1 MGRGKR
7 GSEAAL
13 QFAFY
18 KHLWSFYA
26 TNRARLRANYKPLIK
41 RFLDYNDPDPNQ
53 HGEPKNP
60 TAYLRVPQFEAL
72 EMYVFIK
79 ERLNNKPV
87 HDIFDAWYHQKPPF
101 QDRGAIGLELDD
113 QGALFDSFDEKAYKQ
128 VFNRLRAA
136 SSGAPY
142 SNFIYALTMGTG
154 KTILMATTIFLDF
167 LLANKFPKD
176 KRYAHNALVFAPD
189 KTVLESL
196 REIQTFDRAKV
207 VPPDYARVLDSLITF
222 HFLEDTGTTLNV
234 LDGSRFNVVI
244 SNTQKIILKR
254 KSQESSPMEKLLKSG
269 RPGYQR
275 SRAFSEAADLYQF
288 DDLDETELSTNQ
300 RFEKLRRLGGL
311 AIYVDEA
318 HHAFGNKLEKDLSRT
333 TRSKTSLRLTI
344 DELAIEAEKAGRP
357 VVACY
362 NFTGTPYA
370 KGNIF
375 PEVVYAYGLRDAI
388 NSAYLKKVRVL
399 GYANTKSKTFIRDVV
414 RDFFE
419 RHPTDARFEG
429 LRPKLAIFASNIKE
443 LQEDLRPAVEK
454 AVAEAG
460 LPTTTVL
467 VNVGDPKLTT
477 NDDIREF
484 NRLDT
489 PASDKQVI
497 LLVNK
502 GKEGWNCRSLFGVA
516 LYRKPRST
524 VFVLQATMRCLRAID
539 HPPQRTGNIYLS
551 QENEEILDKELNQ
564 NFRVGLHQIKAAGT
578 TSTAVEVRPVPPPV
592 KVKIKRI
599 KRLWQ
604 VTERTPG
611 PGLCFD
617 LDEIDY
623 EKYRAV
629 RTEQHGLTFD
639 EAQRAHSVKTE
650 VAGGNERRRF
660 SRLTLTA
667 EIARY
672 LNRSPLEI
680 ETVLRDSR
688 EGFDA
693 LVDCVNEH
701 NELLYDWI
709 IPRLFQAFF
718 EIDSYQK
725 PKEEEILL
733 VREPE
738 NGFYRVRADPEKVVR
753 QMDALVASHAAK
765 SFHLDTYCFDSKPE
779 HRLFLELL
787 QEGQVKQIYF
797 TGMLTHGQS
806 DFFIEYIDPDSHNVR
821 TYYPDFLV
829 ETVDG
834 EWLIVEV
841 KRDDQ
846 IETPHVQAKAEATR
860 LVAGAS
866 KMTYRIIAGGA
877 VMNGK
882 SSQVL
887 TGPDTIF
894 A

>member
-1 MGRGKR
+1 MGRR
-7 GSEAAL
+7 PAGSPAAL

-18 KHLWSFYA
+18 KHLWSFYGQ
-26 TNRARLRANYKPLIK
+26 NRARLRANYKPLIK
-41 RFLDYNDPDPNQ
+41 RFLDHNDP
-53 HGEPKNP
+53 EKN
-60 TAYLRVPQFEAL
+60 TRAFLRVPQFEAL

-79 ERLNNKPV
+79 ERLENRPV
-87 HDIFDAWYHQKPPF
+87 HDIFDAWYHKKPPF
-101 QDRGAIGLELDD
+101 QDRDAIGLKVDD
-113 QGALFDSFDEKAYKQ
+113 QGALFDRFDEEAYTQ
-128 VFNRLRAA
+128 VFSRLRAA
-136 SSGAPY
+136 SSGVPY
-142 SNFIYALTMGTG
+142 ANFIYALTMGTG

-167 LLANKFPKD
+167 LLANKYPKD

-207 VPPDYARVLDSLITF
+207 VPTDYARVLDSLITF

-234 LDGSRFNVVI
+234 LDGSRFNVII

-254 KSQESSPMEKLLKSG
+254 QSRESSPIEKLLKSG
-269 RPGYQR
+269 RPGYER
-275 SRAFSEAADLYQF
+275 SGAFSEAADLYQF
-288 DDLDETELSTNQ
+288 DDLNETELSTNQ
-300 RFEKLRRLGGL
+300 RFEKLRRLAGL
-311 AIYVDEA
+311 SIYVDEA
-318 HHAFGNKLEKDLSRT
+318 HHAFGNKLEQDLSRT

-399 GYANTKSKTFIRDVV
+399 GYTNTKTESFIRDVV
-414 RDFFE
+414 GDFFE
-419 RHPTDARFEG
+419 RHPADARFEG

-443 LQEDLRPAVEK
+443 LQEVLRPAVEK
-454 AVAEAG
+454 ALADVG
-460 LPTTTVL
+460 LPSTTIL
-467 VNVGDPKLTT
+467 VNVGDTKLTS

-484 NRLDT
+484 NLLDT

-516 LYRKPRST
+516 LYRKPKST

-551 QENEEILDKELNQ
+551 RENEEILDKELNQ
-564 NFRVGLHQIKAAGT
+564 NFRVGLDQIKEAGT

-592 KVKIKRI
+592 TVKIKRI

-604 VTERTPG
+604 VTERLPG
-611 PGLCFD
+611 AGVRFD
-617 LDEIDY
+617 LDQVDR
-623 EKYRAV
+623 EKYQAI
-629 RTEQHGLTFD
+629 RTEQAGLTFD
-639 EAQRAHSVKTE
+639 DARKAKKLSMQLRDSGQR
-650 VAGGNERRRF
+650 NF
-660 SRLTLTA
+660 SALTLTA
-667 EIARY
+667 EISRY
-672 LNRSPLEI
+672 LNRSPIVI
-680 ETVLRDSR
+680 EGVLRESHD
-688 EGFDA
+688 GMDA
-693 LVDCVNEH
+693 LVALVNEH
-701 NELLYDWI
+701 NDLVYDWL
-709 IPRLFQAFF
+709 IPRLFHAFF
-718 EIDSYQK
+718 DVEPFQK
-725 PKEEEILL
+725 EKEEEVLL

-738 NGFYRVRADPEKVVR
+738 NGFYRVSADPEKTVR
-753 QMDALVASHAAK
+753 QLDEALAEFAGK

-787 QEGQVKQIYF
+787 QEGRVKQIYF

-829 ETVDG
+829 ETFDG

-846 IETPHVQAKAEATR
+846 IETPNVQAKAEATR

-882 SSQVL
+882 SAQVL
-887 TGPDTIF
+887 TGPDVIL